1 MNLTSYYGQ
10 SKYKTSLCKYY
21 NNSNGCFFGDKC
33 KYIHEKIS
41 EIKNSFSKNYH
52 DKIKCKYWE
61 SGNCFYGNSCHFFH
75 DFNLR
80 NNNIKINFKLLKTYN
95 ADNYWINL
103 VKPFPLGKF
112 LIISDDKSIKIFDIN
127 FNIIQNIKNAH
138 KKVIIYID
146 IKDENNFVTCSNDK
160 SIKTWIKK
168 NNKFKINKYINNA
181 HKEQINKVIY
191 YSNFNIISCSKDS
204 TIKIWEEIN
213 NKFQL
218 ITTLL
223 FQNNVYSILLVEDK
237 NKFISSGEDGT
248 SIWNINNLELIKHFN
263 DVKCYDSNGLCK
275 IDKDKFII
283 NEYKLL
289 IIISLTKEKVIKRIN
304 NLFKCTAVY
313 AIEKKG
319 IFIIGEL
326 NNDIKIY
333 RNDNFESILK
343 IQDAH
348 LNTINGFIKLNDDS
362 VISFSNL
369 TIKIWYL

>member
-1 MNLTSYYGQ
+1 MYLNFDK
-10 SKYKTSLCKYY
+10 SKYKNPYCKFY
-21 NNSNGCFFGDKC
+21 NTTKGCFYGDKC

-41 EIKNSFSKNYH
+41 EIKKSFSKNNN

-61 SGNCFYGNSCHFFH
+61 NGNCFYGNLCNFYH

-80 NNNIKINFKLLKTYN
+80 NNNIKIDFKLLKTYN

-103 VKPFPLGKF
+103 VKTFPLGNL
-112 LIISDDKSIKIFDIN
+112 LIISDDKTIKILDIN
-127 FNIIQNIKNAH
+127 FNIIQIIKNAH
-138 KKVIIYID
+138 KKVITYIE
-146 IKDENNFVTCSNDK
+146 IKDENNFVSCSEDK
-160 SIKTWIKK
+160 SIKTWIKN

-191 YSNFNIISCSKDS
+191 YSNLNLISCSKDN

-213 NKFQL
+213 NIFQL
-218 ITTLL
+218 ITILSE
-223 FQNNVYSILLVEDK
+223 NNVNSILLIEDK
-237 NKFISSGEDGT
+237 NKFISSGKDGIK
-248 SIWNINNLELIKHFN
+248 IWNINNLELIKNFN

-289 IIISLTKEKVIKRIN
+289 IVISLTKEKIIKNIN
-304 NLFKCTAVY
+304 NLFKCTAINS
-313 AIEKKG
+313 IEKKG
-319 IFIIGEL
+319 IFIIGGL

-333 RNDNFESILK
+333 RNDNFECILT
-343 IQDAH
+343 IQKAH
-348 LNTINGFIKLNDDS
+348 FNTINGFIQLNDDF

-369 TIKIWYL
+369 TIKIWSL